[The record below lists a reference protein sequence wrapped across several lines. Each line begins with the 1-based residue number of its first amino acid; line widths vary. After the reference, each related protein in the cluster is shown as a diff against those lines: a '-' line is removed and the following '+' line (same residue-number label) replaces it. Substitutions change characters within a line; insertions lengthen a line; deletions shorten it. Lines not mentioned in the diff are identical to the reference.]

1 MPAVSYKAV
10 IFDIGGVILPSP
22 FDAWATYESE
32 IGLPVGFIRRVVAA
46 GGETGAWSRLERN
59 EISLEQFVSTFEAEC
74 AAAGGTVS
82 AREVL
87 SRIGTGAGA
96 PREEM
101 LTAIR
106 RIKEEGLKT
115 AAITNNFVREGGGR
129 GGFRE
134 NLFDLV
140 VESSILGIRKPD
152 TRIYIHTCE
161 LLAIQPNEAVFL
173 DDLGVNLKPARELGM
188 TTIKVIDPHEA
199 LAELE
204 KTLQFSVRTS
214 TESI

>member
-1 MPAVSYKAV
+1 MTYKAV

-22 FDAWATYESE
+22 FDAWATYENE

-59 EISLEQFVSTFEAEC
+59 EISMEDFVRVFEEEC
-74 AAAGGTVS
+74 EAAGGTLL

-87 SRIGTGAGA
+87 SRIGTGAGG

-115 AAITNNFVREGGGR
+115 AAITNNFVREGGGQ
-129 GGFRE
+129 GSFRE

-140 VESSILGIRKPD
+140 VESSILGLRKPD
-152 TRIYIHTCE
+152 PRIYLHTCE
-161 LLAIQPNEAVFL
+161 RLAIEPQEAVFL

-188 TTIKVIDPHEA
+188 TTIKVVDPDVALKELEEA
-199 LAELE
+199 LG
-204 KTLQFSVRTS
+204 FSVR
-214 TESI
+214 